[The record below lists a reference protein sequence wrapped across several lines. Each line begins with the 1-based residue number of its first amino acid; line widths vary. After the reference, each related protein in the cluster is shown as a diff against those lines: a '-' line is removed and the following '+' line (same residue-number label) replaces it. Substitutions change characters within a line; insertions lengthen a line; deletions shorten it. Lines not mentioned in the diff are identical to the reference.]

1 MADGRHLEKSKNGHI
16 SATNRPILTK
26 FDRMTQILTLKRTSR

>member
-16 SATNRPILTK
+16 SA
-26 FDRMTQILTLKRTSR
+26 QIGEIWHCDTYLL